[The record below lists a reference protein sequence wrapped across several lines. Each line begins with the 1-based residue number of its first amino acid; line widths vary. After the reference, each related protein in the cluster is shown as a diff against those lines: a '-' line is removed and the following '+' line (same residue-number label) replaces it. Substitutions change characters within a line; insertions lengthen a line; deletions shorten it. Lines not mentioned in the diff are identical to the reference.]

1 MTEFDIHLY
10 NVIVIDIF
18 EILVNMTT
26 AVEGLIYFST
36 ELSNSL
42 FCVLLIN

>member
-1 MTEFDIHLY
+1 MTESDIHLH
-10 NVIVIDIF
+10 NAIVIDVF

-36 ELSNSL
+36 ELSNIL